1 MLPGSE
7 ALRDVLPNGRA
18 GWIVLAV
25 AAIVAV
31 TMLVLRDRAARRR
44 APPLRRCASGDTVLH
59 EVTMHDEGQ
68 ANEIM
73 QYSFLKIF
81 ADDRTIDRAE
91 LQFIERLALKDGEV
105 DDSERNIL
113 KAIFDRVTP
122 DMVTPTVWLE
132 IEGFRQRYGC

>member
-7 ALRDVLPNGRA
+7 TLRDVLPNGRA
-18 GWIVLAV
+18 SWLVLAV

-31 TMLVLRDRAARRR
+31 AILVLRDRAARRR
-44 APPLRRCASGDTVLH
+44 AFDDTVLH

-81 ADDRTIDRAE
+81 ADDRTIDQAE
-91 LQFIERLALKDGEV
+91 LQFIERLALKDGKV

>member
-1 MLPGSE
+1 
-7 ALRDVLPNGRA
+7 
-18 GWIVLAV
+18 
-25 AAIVAV
+25 
-31 TMLVLRDRAARRR
+31 
-44 APPLRRCASGDTVLH
+44 
-59 EVTMHDEGQ
+59 MHDEGQ

-81 ADDRTIDRAE
+81 ADDRTIDQAE
-91 LQFIERLALKDGEV
+91 LQFIERLALKDGQV

>member
-7 ALRDVLPNGRA
+7 ALRDVLPNGRTS
-18 GWIVLAV
+18 WLVLAIAAVV
-25 AAIVAV
+25 AIAV
-31 TMLVLRDRAARRR
+31 LALHERAARRD
-44 APPLRRCASGDTVLH
+44 RRHTFLH

-81 ADDRTIDRAE
+81 ADDRTIDQAE
-91 LQFIERLALKDGEV
+91 LQFIERLALKDGAV

-132 IEGFRQRYGC
+132 IESFRQRYGC